1 MSFVVLAHFYPSA
14 PIATHLRP
22 VAFRPRPVTFRPRVQ
37 EQVRARRLRSTHAW
51 VQYKRRGATAREA
64 TISLYF
70 TAWNSALSSLRETT
84 CVEMALVGC

>member
-1 MSFVVLAHFYPSA
+1 MLFVVLAHFHPSV
-14 PIATHLRP
+14 PIATRPRP

-37 EQVRARRLRSTHAW
+37 VEVRTRRLRSTNAW

-64 TISLYF
+64 TISLCF